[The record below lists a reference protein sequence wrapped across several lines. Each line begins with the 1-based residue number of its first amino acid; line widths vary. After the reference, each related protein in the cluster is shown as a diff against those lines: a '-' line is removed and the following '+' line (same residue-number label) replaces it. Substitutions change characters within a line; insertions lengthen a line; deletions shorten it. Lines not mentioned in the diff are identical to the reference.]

1 MITLLLALYLAAS
14 FPTALILGRVIRD
27 ANARQDAAD
36 ERGEGL
42 GVSFIHSGE
51 STR

>member
-1 MITLLLALYLAAS
+1 MLTLLLVLWLVAS
-14 FPTALILGRVIRD
+14 FPLAVLLGRVIRN

-42 GVSFIHSGE
+42 GGINHFGNLK
-51 STR
+51 